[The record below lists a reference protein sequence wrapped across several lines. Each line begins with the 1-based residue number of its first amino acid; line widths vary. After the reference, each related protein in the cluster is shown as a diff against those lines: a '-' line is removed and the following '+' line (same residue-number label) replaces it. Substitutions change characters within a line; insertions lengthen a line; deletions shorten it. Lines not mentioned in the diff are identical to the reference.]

1 MRTTPCRGL
10 YPTPPRADKG
20 TDRWT
25 GVRARTSPRP
35 APAAGIPSD
44 GALRRLLIGGV
55 SCLAAAGVAL
65 LLAVNGALRF
75 AFPGWGRLLWLGLL
89 PGTLLAG
96 ALGVATRGTPDGR
109 RACLCALAALLVLLA
124 VVAVMAA

>member
-1 MRTTPCRGL
+1 MRRHTAGGPAEQVDQVDDA
-10 YPTPPRADKG
+10 PP
-20 TDRWT
+20 
-25 GVRARTSPRP
+25 P
-35 APAAGIPSD
+35 APELSDPAGRSPGAAAWGCL
-44 GALRRLLIGGV
+44 ALIGGV

-109 RACLCALAALLVLLA
+109 RACLCALAALLALLA